1 MNALND
7 FHNKAMEFAE
17 LALSEQAIG
26 KGKES
31 ISLFEKALEH
41 ELAAIA
47 ELDKS
52 NQIIEPTYSVLHRS
66 AGTLA
71 MDCNQ
76 TRKAE
81 QIVAKALAQNPP
93 EEIADELRDILEQ
106 IHFKRHLELRGIEL
120 GEDEIQ
126 LSLSGQDVGFGV
138 VTSEEFLSRVT
149 DSSKLIQRIVERIN
163 KRPFRESGPPE
174 KKLTESYKLFLSTP
188 RAASFSVTMKLGR
201 PTGQPSLPGI
211 PHSKMSET
219 NEIIDEF
226 MDLVELANKSR
237 VSEIQERIPDPA
249 YRRNFLSLAKKIAP
263 DGERIRQVGFTTI
276 RSGIERFVEITK
288 PASELPIPT
297 EIDAVIVSSRQI
309 ATETTTIQ
317 GRLLY
322 ADSTKSNNDKIKVI
336 DQEGKEHNVKVPEGM
351 MNDIVR
357 PMWNLPIRIKGVR
370 KNVGRGSFIE
380 LQDIQPIETEPDE
393 GIIST

>member
-17 LALSEQAIG
+17 LALTERAID
-26 KGKES
+26 KRKES

-47 ELDKS
+47 ELDKN

-71 MDCNQ
+71 LDCNQ

-93 EEIADELRDILEQ
+93 EEIAEELRDLLEQ

-138 VTSEEFLSRVT
+138 VTSDEFLGRVT
-149 DSSKLIQRIVERIN
+149 DSSKLIQRIVERQNN
-163 KRPFRESGPPE
+163 KPFRESGPPE
-174 KKLTESYKLFLSTP
+174 KSLTESYKLFLSTP
-188 RAASFSVTMKLGR
+188 RAASFSVTLKLGR
-201 PTGQPSLPGI
+201 PMGQPSLPGI
-211 PHSKMSET
+211 PHHKTSET
-219 NEIIDEF
+219 KAIIDEF
-226 MDLVELANKSR
+226 MDLVELANNLK

-249 YRRNFLSLAKKIAP
+249 YRRNFFSLAKKIAP
-263 DGERIRQVGFTTI
+263 DGERIRQVGYTTT
-276 RSGIERFVEITK
+276 RRGVERFVEITK

-297 EIDAVIVSSRQI
+297 DTGNVVVPSKLL
-309 ATETTTIQ
+309 ATETATIQ

-322 ADSTKSNNDKIKVI
+322 ADSTKSKSDKIKVI
-336 DQEGKEHNVKVPEGM
+336 DEEGKTHNVKVPEGM

-370 KNVGRGSFIE
+370 KKAGRGSLIE
-380 LQDIQPIETEPDE
+380 LQDIEQVETEID
-393 GIIST
+393 